1 MKSKIR
7 LMDFKKRTVAKLV
20 CIVIVTLVFIPSSI
34 LCHIVGS
41 VCYFFGIPS
50 DFTVTHQSLLGT
62 IMYDERSI
70 NLHTHSTLQKTL
82 CEDEVDIV
90 IIVKS
95 SPKNKQER
103 TIIRQ
108 TWAADNPEKVK
119 VVFIIGTQVG

>member
-1 MKSKIR
+1 
-7 LMDFKKRTVAKLV
+7 
-20 CIVIVTLVFIPSSI
+20 
-34 LCHIVGS
+34 
-41 VCYFFGIPS
+41 
-50 DFTVTHQSLLGT
+50 
-62 IMYDERSI
+62 MYDERSI
-70 NLHTHSTLQKTL
+70 NFHSTQQQTI
-82 CEDEVDIV
+82 CDDEVDVV